1 MSGWWLAALA
11 ASATRLANATAP
23 LNPLK
28 VKVFVRA
35 FPSRTQP
42 PDSRSEVSAA
52 SSSRVSLSGAAT
64 SWSLACTRSVR
75 GVQRCVIL
83 TTPKLCEPTWLV
95 ERPVPPVTYA
105 KTGASANNPSERP
118 RTRGTERLAV
128 MPDILVVG
136 LVALVAGLVGFGIAL
151 LLRRSFA
158 LASETTARANADRLL
173 AEARARQNQ
182 IILEAK
188 DEALKVAKTADT
200 QNRERRAELQRYE
213 GRLDK
218 KDEQLDQK
226 IAQVDERDRRLGQ
239 KEQELEAERGKIA
252 QLQDEQRTEL
262 ARVASLTMEE
272 ARGLLLDRVEEEM
285 RDITGRKVRELEIE
299 ARERADERARDII
312 TMALQR
318 YAAEHTAEHSVTV
331 VALPSDDMK
340 GRIIGREGRNIRT
353 LETLT
358 GVDLII
364 DDTPEAVV
372 VSGFDPIRREI
383 AKRARE
389 RLLVDGRIHPARI
402 EEMVAKAR
410 TEIDQVMKEA
420 AEAAIYEVGIG
431 GLNPDLVKLL
441 GRLHFRTSYGQNVLR
456 HSIAVAHVA
465 GMLASETGYDPQ
477 TMKRAGLLHDI
488 GKAIDHEV
496 EGPHT
501 VIGGELLKRYGF
513 PQAVIDGVVGHH
525 GDVEPVTMVG
535 TLISAADAISAARP
549 GARSEI
555 VSNYIQRLQELES
568 VANSFPGVE
577 KSFAIQAGREVRVVV
592 RPEQIDDLE
601 SARLSRDI
609 AQKIQETLQYPGQIK
624 ITVIRETRAVEYA
637 K

>member
-1 MSGWWLAALA
+1 
-11 ASATRLANATAP
+11 
-23 LNPLK
+23 
-28 VKVFVRA
+28 
-35 FPSRTQP
+35 
-42 PDSRSEVSAA
+42 
-52 SSSRVSLSGAAT
+52 
-64 SWSLACTRSVR
+64 
-75 GVQRCVIL
+75 
-83 TTPKLCEPTWLV
+83 
-95 ERPVPPVTYA
+95 
-105 KTGASANNPSERP
+105 
-118 RTRGTERLAV
+118 
-128 MPDILVVG
+128 MPDMLVVG
-136 LVALVAGLVGFGIAL
+136 LVALVAALVGFGIAL

-188 DEALKVAKTADT
+188 DEALKVAKTAELE
-200 QNRERRAELQRYE
+200 NRERRAELQRYE

-226 IAQVDERDRRLGQ
+226 IAQVDERDRRVGQ
-239 KEQELEAERGKIA
+239 KEQELEGERGKIA

-383 AKRARE
+383 AKRALE

-402 EEMVAKAR
+402 EEMVGKAR

-456 HSIAVAHVA
+456 HSIEVAHVA

-592 RPEQIDDLE
+592 KPEQLDDLQT
-601 SARLSRDI
+601 ARLS
-609 AQKIQETLQYPGQIK
+609 IQDTLQYPGQVK
-624 ITVIRETRAVEYA
+624 VTVIRETRAVEYA

>member
-1 MSGWWLAALA
+1 MS
-11 ASATRLANATAP
+11 
-23 LNPLK
+23 
-28 VKVFVRA
+28 
-35 FPSRTQP
+35 
-42 PDSRSEVSAA
+42 
-52 SSSRVSLSGAAT
+52 
-64 SWSLACTRSVR
+64 
-75 GVQRCVIL
+75 
-83 TTPKLCEPTWLV
+83 
-95 ERPVPPVTYA
+95 
-105 KTGASANNPSERP
+105 
-118 RTRGTERLAV
+118 
-128 MPDILVVG
+128 DIFVVG

-151 LLRRSFA
+151 MVRRSFA
-158 LASETTARANADRLL
+158 LGSETTARANADRLL

-188 DEALKVAKTADT
+188 DEALKVAKAAEAE
-200 QNRERRAELQRYE
+200 NRERRAELQRYE

-226 IAQVDERDRRLGQ
+226 VAQVEERDRKLGL
-239 KEQELEAERGKIA
+239 KETDLEAERAKIA
-252 QLQDEQRTEL
+252 QLQEEQRTEL
-262 ARVASLTMEE
+262 ARVASLSMDE
-272 ARGLLLDRVEEEM
+272 ARGLLLQRVEEEM
-285 RDITGRKVRELEIE
+285 RDLTNRKVRELESE

-358 GVDLII
+358 GIDLII

-383 AKRARE
+383 AKRALE

-456 HSIAVAHVA
+456 HSIEVAHVA
-465 GMLASETGYDPQ
+465 GILASEAGYDPQ

-577 KSFAIQAGREVRVVV
+577 KAFAIQAGREVRVVV
-592 RPEQIDDLE
+592 KPEQIDDLA

-609 AQKIQETLQYPGQIK
+609 AQKIQDTLQYPGQVK
-624 ITVIRETRAVEYA
+624 VTVIRETRAVEYA

>member
-1 MSGWWLAALA
+1 M
-11 ASATRLANATAP
+11 
-23 LNPLK
+23 
-28 VKVFVRA
+28 
-35 FPSRTQP
+35 
-42 PDSRSEVSAA
+42 
-52 SSSRVSLSGAAT
+52 
-64 SWSLACTRSVR
+64 
-75 GVQRCVIL
+75 
-83 TTPKLCEPTWLV
+83 
-95 ERPVPPVTYA
+95 PV
-105 KTGASANNPSERP
+105 
-118 RTRGTERLAV
+118 
-128 MPDILVVG
+128 DILVVG

-158 LASETTARANADRLL
+158 LASETAARANADRLL

-188 DEALKVAKTADT
+188 DEALKVAKTAEAE
-200 QNRERRAELQRYE
+200 NRERRAELQRYE
-213 GRLDK
+213 SRLDK

-226 IAQVDERDRRLGQ
+226 IAQVEERDRRL
-239 KEQELEAERGKIA
+239 EQREADLTAERAKIA
-252 QLQDEQRTEL
+252 QLQEEQRAEL
-262 ARVASLTMEE
+262 ARVAALSMDE
-272 ARGLLLDRVEEEM
+272 ARGLLLQRVEEEM
-285 RDITGRKVRELEIE
+285 RDIISRKVRELETD

-372 VSGFDPIRREI
+372 VSGFDPIRREV
-383 AKRARE
+383 AKRALE

-431 GLNPDLVKLL
+431 GLHPDLVKLL

-456 HSIAVAHVA
+456 HSIEVAHVA
-465 GMLASETGYDPQ
+465 GILASETGYDAQ

-501 VIGGELLKRYGF
+501 VIGGELLRRYGF
-513 PQAVIDGVVGHH
+513 SQGVIDGVVGHH

-592 RPEQIDDLE
+592 KPEQIDDLE

-609 AQKIQETLQYPGQIK
+609 AQKIQDTLQYPGQIK
-624 ITVIRETRAVEYA
+624 VTVIRETRAVEYA

>member
-1 MSGWWLAALA
+1 
-11 ASATRLANATAP
+11 
-23 LNPLK
+23 
-28 VKVFVRA
+28 
-35 FPSRTQP
+35 
-42 PDSRSEVSAA
+42 
-52 SSSRVSLSGAAT
+52 
-64 SWSLACTRSVR
+64 
-75 GVQRCVIL
+75 
-83 TTPKLCEPTWLV
+83 
-95 ERPVPPVTYA
+95 
-105 KTGASANNPSERP
+105 
-118 RTRGTERLAV
+118 
-128 MPDILVVG
+128 MPDLLVVG
-136 LVALVAGLVGFGIAL
+136 LVALAAAVVGFGIAL
-151 LLRRSFA
+151 LVRRSVA
-158 LASETTARANADRLL
+158 LGSETTARANADRLL

-188 DEALKVAKTADT
+188 DEALKVAKTAELE
-200 QNRERRAELQRYE
+200 NRERRAELQRYE

-226 IAQVDERDRRLGQ
+226 VVQVDERDRRLGQ
-239 KEQELEAERGKIA
+239 KEQDLEAERGKIA
-252 QLQDEQRTEL
+252 QLHDEQRTEL

-285 RDITGRKVRELEIE
+285 RDITGRKVRELETE

-353 LETLT
+353 LEALT

-383 AKRARE
+383 AKRALE

-402 EEMVAKAR
+402 EEMVGKAR

-456 HSIAVAHVA
+456 HSIEVAHVA

-592 RPEQIDDLE
+592 KPEQLDDLQT
-601 SARLSRDI
+601 ARLSRDI
-609 AQKIQETLQYPGQIK
+609 AQKIQDTLQYPGQIK

>member
-1 MSGWWLAALA
+1 
-11 ASATRLANATAP
+11 
-23 LNPLK
+23 
-28 VKVFVRA
+28 
-35 FPSRTQP
+35 
-42 PDSRSEVSAA
+42 
-52 SSSRVSLSGAAT
+52 
-64 SWSLACTRSVR
+64 
-75 GVQRCVIL
+75 
-83 TTPKLCEPTWLV
+83 
-95 ERPVPPVTYA
+95 
-105 KTGASANNPSERP
+105 
-118 RTRGTERLAV
+118 

-136 LVALVAGLVGFGIAL
+136 LVALVAAIVGFGIAL
-151 LLRRSFA
+151 VLRRSFA
-158 LASETTARANADRLL
+158 LTSETTARANADRLL

-188 DEALKVAKTADT
+188 DEALKVAKTAELE
-200 QNRERRAELQRYE
+200 NRERRAELQRFE

-239 KEQELEAERGKIA
+239 KEQDLEAERGKIA

-383 AKRARE
+383 AKRALE

-402 EEMVAKAR
+402 EEMVGKAR

-456 HSIAVAHVA
+456 HSIEVAHVA

-592 RPEQIDDLE
+592 KPEQLDDLQT
-601 SARLSRDI
+601 ARLSRDI
-609 AQKIQETLQYPGQIK
+609 AQKIQDTLQYPGQVK
-624 ITVIRETRAVEYA
+624 VTVIRETRAVEYA

>member
-1 MSGWWLAALA
+1 
-11 ASATRLANATAP
+11 
-23 LNPLK
+23 
-28 VKVFVRA
+28 
-35 FPSRTQP
+35 
-42 PDSRSEVSAA
+42 
-52 SSSRVSLSGAAT
+52 
-64 SWSLACTRSVR
+64 
-75 GVQRCVIL
+75 
-83 TTPKLCEPTWLV
+83 
-95 ERPVPPVTYA
+95 
-105 KTGASANNPSERP
+105 
-118 RTRGTERLAV
+118 

-136 LVALVAGLVGFGIAL
+136 LVALVAGLVGFAIAL

-158 LASETTARANADRLL
+158 LASETAARANSERLV
-173 AEARARQNQ
+173 AEARAKQKE

-188 DEALKVAKTADT
+188 DEALKVAKAAETE
-200 QNRERRAELQRYE
+200 NRERRAELQRFE
-213 GRLDK
+213 SRLDK

-226 IAQVDERDRRLGQ
+226 VAQVEERDRRLG
-239 KEQELEAERGKIA
+239 EREAEVDAERTKTVQI
-252 QLQDEQRTEL
+252 QEEQRTEL
-262 ARVASLTMEE
+262 ARVASLTMDE
-272 ARGLLLDRVEEEM
+272 ARALLLQRVEEEV
-285 RDITGRKVRELEIE
+285 RDLTNRKVRELEAE

-358 GVDLII
+358 GVDLVI

-383 AKRARE
+383 AKRALE

-420 AEAAIYEVGIG
+420 AEAAVYEVGIG
-431 GLNPDLVKLL
+431 GLHPDLVKLL

-456 HSIAVAHVA
+456 HSIEVAHVA

-513 PQAVIDGVVGHH
+513 PQNVIDGVVGHH

-568 VANSFPGVE
+568 VANSFEGVE

-592 RPEQIDDLE
+592 KPDKLDDLQT
-601 SARLSRDI
+601 ARLSRDI
-609 AQKIQETLQYPGQIK
+609 AQKIQETMQYPGQIK
-624 ITVIRETRAVEYA
+624 VTVIRETRAVEYA

>member
-1 MSGWWLAALA
+1 
-11 ASATRLANATAP
+11 
-23 LNPLK
+23 
-28 VKVFVRA
+28 
-35 FPSRTQP
+35 
-42 PDSRSEVSAA
+42 
-52 SSSRVSLSGAAT
+52 
-64 SWSLACTRSVR
+64 
-75 GVQRCVIL
+75 
-83 TTPKLCEPTWLV
+83 
-95 ERPVPPVTYA
+95 
-105 KTGASANNPSERP
+105 
-118 RTRGTERLAV
+118 
-128 MPDILVVG
+128 MPDMLVVG
-136 LVALVAGLVGFGIAL
+136 LVALVAALVGFGIAL

-188 DEALKVAKTADT
+188 DEALRVAKTAELE
-200 QNRERRAELQRYE
+200 NRERRAELQRYE
-213 GRLDK
+213 SRLDK

-226 IAQVDERDRRLGQ
+226 ITQVDERDRRLGL
-239 KEQELEAERGKIA
+239 KEQELEGERGKIA

-272 ARGLLLDRVEEEM
+272 ARGLLLDKVEEEM

-299 ARERADERARDII
+299 ARERADDRARDII

-372 VSGFDPIRREI
+372 VSGFDPIRREV
-383 AKRARE
+383 AKRALE

-402 EEMVAKAR
+402 EEMVGKAR

-456 HSIAVAHVA
+456 HSIEVAHVA

-513 PQAVIDGVVGHH
+513 PQSVIDGVVGHH

-592 RPEQIDDLE
+592 KPDQLDDLE
-601 SARLSRDI
+601 TARLSRDI
-609 AQKIQETLQYPGQIK
+609 AQKIQDTLQYPGQIK

>member
-1 MSGWWLAALA
+1 
-11 ASATRLANATAP
+11 
-23 LNPLK
+23 
-28 VKVFVRA
+28 
-35 FPSRTQP
+35 
-42 PDSRSEVSAA
+42 
-52 SSSRVSLSGAAT
+52 
-64 SWSLACTRSVR
+64 
-75 GVQRCVIL
+75 
-83 TTPKLCEPTWLV
+83 
-95 ERPVPPVTYA
+95 
-105 KTGASANNPSERP
+105 
-118 RTRGTERLAV
+118 

-136 LVALVAGLVGFGIAL
+136 LVALVAGLLGFGIAL
-151 LLRRSFA
+151 FLRRSFA
-158 LASETTARANADRLL
+158 LASETTARANAERLV
-173 AEARARQNQ
+173 AEARAKQKE

-188 DEALKVAKTADT
+188 DEALKVAKAAEAE
-200 QNRERRAELQRYE
+200 NRERRAELQRYE
-213 GRLDK
+213 SRLDK

-226 IAQVDERDRRLGQ
+226 LAQVEERDRRLGV
-239 KEQELEAERGKIA
+239 KEKDLDVEREKIA
-252 QLQDEQRTEL
+252 LLQDEQRTEL

-272 ARGLLLDRVEEEM
+272 ARSLLLQRVEEEM
-285 RDITGRKVRELEIE
+285 RDVTNRRVRELEIE
-299 ARERADERARDII
+299 ARERADAKAREII
-312 TMALQR
+312 TMAIQR
-318 YAAEHTAEHSVTV
+318 FAAEHTTEHTVTV

-372 VSGFDPIRREI
+372 VSGFDPIRREV
-383 AKRARE
+383 AKRALE

-402 EEMVAKAR
+402 EEMVARAK
-410 TEIDQVMKEA
+410 TEIDQIMKEA
-420 AEAAIYEVGIG
+420 AEAAVYEVGIA
-431 GLNPDLVKLL
+431 GLHPDLVKLL

-456 HSIAVAHVA
+456 HSIEVAHVA
-465 GMLASETGYDPQ
+465 GMLAGETGYDVQ

-496 EGPHT
+496 EGAHT

-513 PQAVIDGVVGHH
+513 PQTVIDGVVGHH
-525 GDVEPVTMVG
+525 GDVEPVTLTG

-568 VANSFPGVE
+568 VANSFDGVE
-577 KSFAIQAGREVRVVV
+577 KSFAIQAGREVRVIVK
-592 RPEQIDDLE
+592 PEQVDDLAT
-601 SARLSRDI
+601 ARLSRDI

-624 ITVIRETRAVEYA
+624 VTVVRETRSVEYA

>member
-1 MSGWWLAALA
+1 
-11 ASATRLANATAP
+11 
-23 LNPLK
+23 
-28 VKVFVRA
+28 
-35 FPSRTQP
+35 
-42 PDSRSEVSAA
+42 
-52 SSSRVSLSGAAT
+52 
-64 SWSLACTRSVR
+64 
-75 GVQRCVIL
+75 
-83 TTPKLCEPTWLV
+83 
-95 ERPVPPVTYA
+95 
-105 KTGASANNPSERP
+105 
-118 RTRGTERLAV
+118 
-128 MPDILVVG
+128 MPDMVVVG
-136 LVALVAGLVGFGIAL
+136 LVALVAALLGFGIAL
-151 LLRRSFA
+151 FLRRSFA
-158 LASETTARANADRLL
+158 LSSETTARANADRLL
-173 AEARARQNQ
+173 AEARAKQKE

-188 DEALKVAKTADT
+188 DEALKTAKNAENE
-200 QNRERRAELQRYE
+200 NRDRRAELQRYE
-213 GRLDK
+213 TRLDK

-226 IAQVDERDRRLGQ
+226 VAQVDERDRRLGV
-239 KEQELEAERGKIA
+239 KEKELDEERDKISALQE
-252 QLQDEQRTEL
+252 EQRAEL

-272 ARGLLLDRVEEEM
+272 ARNLLLVRVEDEM
-285 RDITGRKVRELEIE
+285 RDLISRRVREMEIE
-299 ARERADERARDII
+299 AREQVDAKARDII
-312 TMALQR
+312 TMAIQR
-318 YAAEHTAEHSVTV
+318 FAAEHTTEHTVTV

-372 VSGFDPIRREI
+372 VSGFDPIRREV
-383 AKRARE
+383 AKRALE

-402 EEMVAKAR
+402 EEMVAKAK

-420 AEAAIYEVGIG
+420 ADAAIYEVGIA
-431 GLNPDLVKLL
+431 GLHPDLIKLL

-456 HSIAVAHVA
+456 HSIEVAHVA
-465 GMLASETGYDPQ
+465 GMLASETGYDVQ

-496 EGPHT
+496 EGAHT

-513 PQAVIDGVVGHH
+513 PQVVIDGVVGHH
-525 GDVEPVTMVG
+525 GDVEPVTMTG

-555 VSNYIQRLQELES
+555 VSNYIQRLQELEG
-568 VANSFPGVE
+568 VANSFEGVE
-577 KSFAIQAGREVRVVV
+577 KSFAIQAGREIRVIVK
-592 RPEQIDDLE
+592 PEQVDDLT

-624 ITVIRETRAVEYA
+624 VTVIRETRAVEYA

>member
-1 MSGWWLAALA
+1 
-11 ASATRLANATAP
+11 
-23 LNPLK
+23 
-28 VKVFVRA
+28 
-35 FPSRTQP
+35 
-42 PDSRSEVSAA
+42 
-52 SSSRVSLSGAAT
+52 
-64 SWSLACTRSVR
+64 
-75 GVQRCVIL
+75 
-83 TTPKLCEPTWLV
+83 
-95 ERPVPPVTYA
+95 
-105 KTGASANNPSERP
+105 
-118 RTRGTERLAV
+118 
-128 MPDILVVG
+128 MPDTLVVG
-136 LVALVAGLVGFGIAL
+136 LVALVAALVGFGIAL
-151 LLRRSFA
+151 VLRRSFA

-188 DEALKVAKTADT
+188 DEALKVAKTAELE
-200 QNRERRAELQRYE
+200 NRERRAELQRYE
-213 GRLDK
+213 SRLDK

-226 IAQVDERDRRLGQ
+226 ITQVDERDRRLGG
-239 KEQELEAERGKIA
+239 KEQELEGERGKIA
-252 QLQDEQRTEL
+252 QLQDDQRTEL

-272 ARGLLLDRVEEEM
+272 ARGLLLEKVEEEM

-299 ARERADERARDII
+299 ARERADDRARDII

-372 VSGFDPIRREI
+372 VSGFDPIRREV
-383 AKRARE
+383 AKRALE

-456 HSIAVAHVA
+456 HSIEVAHVA

-488 GKAIDHEV
+488 GKALDHEV

-592 RPEQIDDLE
+592 KPEQLDDLQT
-601 SARLSRDI
+601 ARLSRDI
-609 AQKIQETLQYPGQIK
+609 AQKIQDTLQYPGQIK

>member
-1 MSGWWLAALA
+1 
-11 ASATRLANATAP
+11 
-23 LNPLK
+23 
-28 VKVFVRA
+28 
-35 FPSRTQP
+35 
-42 PDSRSEVSAA
+42 
-52 SSSRVSLSGAAT
+52 
-64 SWSLACTRSVR
+64 
-75 GVQRCVIL
+75 
-83 TTPKLCEPTWLV
+83 
-95 ERPVPPVTYA
+95 
-105 KTGASANNPSERP
+105 
-118 RTRGTERLAV
+118 

-136 LVALVAGLVGFGIAL
+136 LVALVAVLVGFGIAL
-151 LLRRSFA
+151 LFRRSFA

-188 DEALKVAKTADT
+188 DEALKVAKTAELE
-200 QNRERRAELQRYE
+200 NRERRAELQRYE
-213 GRLDK
+213 SRLDK

-226 IAQVDERDRRLGQ
+226 ITQVDERDRRLGL
-239 KEQELEAERGKIA
+239 KEQDLEGERGKIA

-372 VSGFDPIRREI
+372 VSGFDPIRREV
-383 AKRARE
+383 AKRALE

-402 EEMVAKAR
+402 EEMVGKAR

-456 HSIAVAHVA
+456 HSIEVAHVA

-592 RPEQIDDLE
+592 KPEQLDDLQT
-601 SARLSRDI
+601 ARLSRDI
-609 AQKIQETLQYPGQIK
+609 AQKIQDTLQYPGQIK
-624 ITVIRETRAVEYA
+624 ITVIRETRAVDYA

>member
-1 MSGWWLAALA
+1 
-11 ASATRLANATAP
+11 
-23 LNPLK
+23 
-28 VKVFVRA
+28 
-35 FPSRTQP
+35 
-42 PDSRSEVSAA
+42 
-52 SSSRVSLSGAAT
+52 
-64 SWSLACTRSVR
+64 
-75 GVQRCVIL
+75 
-83 TTPKLCEPTWLV
+83 
-95 ERPVPPVTYA
+95 
-105 KTGASANNPSERP
+105 
-118 RTRGTERLAV
+118 
-128 MPDILVVG
+128 MPDMLVVG
-136 LVALVAGLVGFGIAL
+136 LVALVAALVGFGIAL

-188 DEALKVAKTADT
+188 DEALKVAKTAELE
-200 QNRERRAELQRYE
+200 NRERRAELQRYE
-213 GRLDK
+213 SRLDK

-226 IAQVDERDRRLGQ
+226 IGQVDERDRRLGQ
-239 KEQELEAERGKIA
+239 KEQELEGERGKIA
-252 QLQDEQRTEL
+252 QLQDDQRTEL

-299 ARERADERARDII
+299 ARERADDRARDII

-372 VSGFDPIRREI
+372 VSGFDPIRREV
-383 AKRARE
+383 AKRALE

-402 EEMVAKAR
+402 EEMVGKAR

-420 AEAAIYEVGIG
+420 AEAALYEVGIG

-456 HSIAVAHVA
+456 HSIEVAHVA

-555 VSNYIQRLQELES
+555 VSNYIQRLQELEA

-592 RPEQIDDLE
+592 KPEQLDDLQT
-601 SARLSRDI
+601 ARLSRDI
-609 AQKIQETLQYPGQIK
+609 AQKIQDTLQYPGQVK
-624 ITVIRETRAVEYA
+624 VTVIRETRAVEYA